1 MPDDAR
7 EQLESV
13 ALKARKEITGASD
26 LYTLETVRVRYL
38 GRKGEFSGMM
48 RRINEV
54 PSGDRPAFAQR
65 ANELKEKLFS
75 LLEER
80 SASLQTGG
88 GKDPGESLDTTLPGR
103 SYHFGRLHP
112 LTLVLDEIYDIFREM
127 GFDIADGPEIE
138 TVYNNFDAL
147 NTPKNHTSRDPSDTY
162 YIEKDA
168 VLLRTHTSPVQIRTM
183 TDQEPPVRII
193 APGRC
198 YRNDAIDATHM
209 NFFHQVEGLYVDEG
223 VNFSHLKGVIL
234 TFARSMFGNDVN
246 VRFRPHYFPFTEP
259 SIEYDFS
266 CVICGGEGCRTC
278 KGSGWLEISGAG
290 MVHPEVFRH
299 VGYDSDRYTGYAF
312 GMGVERI
319 AMIKFGINDIR
330 LFFENDLRFLNQF

>member
-1 MPDDAR
+1 MSDDAR
-7 EQLESV
+7 KQLEAV
-13 ALKARKEITGASD
+13 ALEAEKAMVEASD
-26 LYTLETVRVRYL
+26 PRALESVRVRYL
-38 GRKGEFSGMM
+38 GRKGEFSGIM
-48 RRINEV
+48 RRIGEV
-54 PSGDRPAFAQR
+54 PPAERPAFGQR
-65 ANELKEKLFS
+65 ANMLKNRLFS
-75 LLEER
+75 SLAER
-80 SASLQTGG
+80 TTALPAGG
-88 GKDPGESLDTTLPGR
+88 GKGPGESPDVTLPGR
-103 SYHFGRLHP
+103 SYFFGHLHP
-112 LTLVLDEIYDIFREM
+112 LTLVLDEIYDIFWEM

-147 NTPKNHTSRDPSDTY
+147 NTPKNHPSRDPSDTF
-162 YIEKDA
+162 YIEEDA

-183 TDQEPPVRII
+183 TAQEPPVRII

-223 VNFSHLKGVIL
+223 VDFSHLKGVIL
-234 TFARSMFGNDVN
+234 AFAGKMFGGDVK

-266 CVICGGEGCRTC
+266 CVICNGEGCRTC
-278 KGSGWLEISGAG
+278 RGSGWLEISGAG

-299 VGYDSDRYTGYAF
+299 VGYDSNRYTGYAF

-319 AMIKFGINDIR
+319 AMIKYGINDIR
-330 LFFENDLRFLNQF
+330 LFFENDMRFLNQF